1 MYRLLIADSDPV
13 SLQTTQSLLDWSVYG
28 FDLVLTA
35 DSYAKAI
42 SIAMDRKP
50 HVILTTFA
58 LGEHRGYELAVQL
71 RFLGIPCA
79 VCILAA
85 NKDPDDILCAMRAG
99 TRDFLPASSEAIG
112 QFLERIVAEELGG
125 VLPEY
130 PVPCS
135 RIDPVLRIPY
145 AELSKITNKL
155 ILVVKTGYRNPQT
168 LTDIADSLHMSSKY
182 IGRVFLKDTGIKF
195 SEYLMAYRML
205 EAKKLI
211 LTTQEKISV
220 IASMVGYV
228 QQNNFYTHF
237 KNYFGVSPNAMRNFE
252 APQDSLDCTAAQ
264 GDSV

>member
-1 MYRLLIADSDPV
+1 MYRLLIADNDPS

-28 FDLVLTA
+28 FDLVMTA
-35 DSYAKAI
+35 DSYAKAVSI
-42 SIAMDRKP
+42 SLDRRP
-50 HVILTTFA
+50 HVILVPFQ
-58 LGEHRGYELAVQL
+58 LGEHQGYALAAQL
-71 RFLGIPCA
+71 RSMGIPCA
-79 VCILAA
+79 VCILSPS
-85 NKDPDDILCAMRAG
+85 KDPEEILDAMRAG
-99 TRDFLPASSEAIG
+99 ARDLLPAVPDAIG

-125 VLPEY
+125 MLPET
-130 PVPCS
+130 PVSHS
-135 RIDPVLRIPY
+135 RIDPVLQIPY
-145 AELSKITNKL
+145 TTLSKITNKIIL
-155 ILVVKTGYRNPQT
+155 IVKNGYRNPQT

-205 EAKKLI
+205 EARKLI

-237 KNYFGVSPNAMRNFE
+237 KNYFGVSPNALRNFE
-252 APQDSLDCTAAQ
+252 APQDSLEYTAVQ